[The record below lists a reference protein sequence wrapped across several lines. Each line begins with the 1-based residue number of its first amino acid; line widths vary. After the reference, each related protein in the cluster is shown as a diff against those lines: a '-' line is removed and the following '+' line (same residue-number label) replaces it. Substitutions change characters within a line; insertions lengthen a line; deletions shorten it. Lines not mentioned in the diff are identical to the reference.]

1 MKVDKS
7 IPWVRFLFTGY
18 RESSNGAISH
28 YCFTTV
34 TYNPDGRAKIS
45 DGNRIAVPREKL
57 SAFLSVNSGAI
68 LGNLDFD
75 DENIRRFSCH
85 TQDILDNHYCR
96 KGLELVFYFEE
107 DSNKLWYVTSRGEVF
122 ATLGF
127 EEVYEKYQGILSGEV
142 VLLESDLFSPNFKT
156 VIEAIEGMIERLKLI
171 EGRSRITGQDLSK
184 LRVSGYDSSEGE
196 VLVEADGLI
205 GESKTGVNVYPEVV
219 SEVTVSAEDMI
230 TSLVKVFDLSRCS
243 SLRNFEIGDA
253 RYARVAFN
261 ESIPLI
267 FSGSA
272 RHMIYGSFYP
282 KAKEVRVVG
291 TRGALFKEF
300 ISVDG
305 HVTLDG
311 DIYAERITLK
321 ECTGL
326 STLKV
331 YACHGED
338 GYYCNREDVGYT
350 KSKIGL
356 AKLDTEYLE
365 VHNLQLSLEDELEI
379 SGCKD
384 LKSLTLSFIELPEE
398 AVPFNLT
405 DFLSGHSNIRGFGLA
420 GLKRLT
426 IDARYSGYCL
436 SDSLITHF
444 DTEFPNLVEL
454 NLIGRLTNQLNKRLE
469 YDCRLKV
476 PKGCKVNCG
485 DEELASEFVFHD

>member
-1 MKVDKS
+1 MVDKS

-18 RESSNGAISH
+18 REHSNGAISH

-34 TYNPDGRAKIS
+34 TYNPASKAKIS
-45 DGNRIAVPREKL
+45 DRNNIVVPREKL

-68 LGNLDFD
+68 LGNPDFD
-75 DENIRRFSCH
+75 DGKVRRFSCQR
-85 TQDILDNHYCR
+85 QDVSGNNYTR

-107 DSNKLWYVTSRGEVF
+107 DSNNLWYVTSKGEVF
-122 ATLGF
+122 VTLGF

-156 VIEAIEGMIERLKLI
+156 VIEATEGMIERLKLI
-171 EGRSRITGQDLSK
+171 EGRSRITGQDLAK

-219 SEVTVSAEDMI
+219 SEVTVSEEDMI

-243 SLRNFEIGDA
+243 SLRNFEIGNA

-261 ESIPLI
+261 ESISLI

-272 RHMIYGSFYP
+272 QRMAYGSFYP

-291 TRGALFKEF
+291 TRDVLFKEF

-311 DIYAERITLK
+311 DIYAERLTLK

-338 GYYCNREDVGYT
+338 GYYCHREDVGYT
-350 KSKIGL
+350 KSKIEL
-356 AKLDTEYLE
+356 ARLDTEHLE

-384 LKSLTLSFIELPEE
+384 LKYLTLSFIELPEE

-405 DFLSGHSNIRGFGLA
+405 DFLSGYGSIRGFGLE
-420 GLKRLT
+420 GFERLT

-436 SDSLITHF
+436 SDGVITHF

-454 NLIGRLTNQLNKRLE
+454 TLIGILTNKLNKRLE
-469 YDCRLKV
+469 FDCKLKV

-485 DEELASEFVFHD
+485 DEELAREFIFHD